1 MTEIRTID
9 ARHLGRE
16 RVIATFLI
24 DGCLVDPGP
33 ESSLENVLAALG
45 DERPER
51 ILLTHIHLDHA
62 GGTGALVRRWP
73 DLEVW
78 VHERGAPHVH
88 DPAKLISSASRLY
101 GDDMERLWGEIVPVP
116 QESLKVLTGSERLGD
131 WRVAYTPGHASHHVS
146 YLHEPSGTAFTGD
159 AAGVRIPP
167 DGPIMAP
174 TPPPDID
181 LEAWPRSIDA
191 IAAWKPERLAVTHF
205 GLWEGDVPDHL
216 AALRE
221 QLDRQVAWARD
232 AAGVDDFADRIRAYL
247 TERTDGET
255 AAAYEQGMPPD
266 HLYPGVERALRR
278 VTSPQT

>member
-1 MTEIRTID
+1 MSDVRTID
-9 ARHLGRE
+9 VRHLGRE
-16 RVIATFLI
+16 RVIAAFLV

-33 ESSLENVLAALG
+33 ESSLENLLAALG

-116 QESLKVLTGSERLGD
+116 QENLKVLTGGERIGD
-131 WRVAYTPGHASHHVS
+131 WTVAYTPGHASHHVS

-159 AAGVRIPP
+159 TAGVRIPP
-167 DGPIMAP
+167 DGPVLAP

-181 LEAWPRSIDA
+181 LEAWPASIDT
-191 IAAWKPERLAVTHF
+191 IAGWAPERLAVTHF
-205 GLWEGDVPDHL
+205 GLWEGDVDEHL

-221 QLDRQVAWARD
+221 QLDRQVAMARE
-232 AAGVDDFADRIRAYL
+232 ATGVDDFAERIRAYL
-247 TERTDGET
+247 RERTDEQT

-266 HLYPGVERALRR
+266 HLFPGLERALRR
-278 VTSPQT
+278 VTSPPA